1 MHQVLDRLVQLQ
13 GVLAPCKAQE
23 KALRA
28 SATFSAAAF
37 RGSSPGNLQPGNLQ
51 TGDFLAGD
59 RNLPAGG
66 SGSSAGLSGVG
77 AGVEMCD
84 RASSGSLRL
93 LKAGSWRDRLSA
105 MFQRTASLVRGKSD
119 SIV

>member
-1 MHQVLDRLVQLQ
+1 MHQVLDRLLQLQ

-23 KALRA
+23 NALQA

-37 RGSSPGNLQPGNLQ
+37 WGSSPGSLQPGNLLQ
-51 TGDFLAGD
+51 AGD

-77 AGVEMCD
+77 AGVGTGVELCD
-84 RASSGSLRL
+84 HASSGSLRL

>member
-37 RGSSPGNLQPGNLQ
+37 RGGSPGILQAGNLLQ
-51 TGDFLAGD
+51 AGD

-66 SGSSAGLSGVG
+66 SGSGSSAGLSGVG
-77 AGVEMCD
+77 TGVEMGD